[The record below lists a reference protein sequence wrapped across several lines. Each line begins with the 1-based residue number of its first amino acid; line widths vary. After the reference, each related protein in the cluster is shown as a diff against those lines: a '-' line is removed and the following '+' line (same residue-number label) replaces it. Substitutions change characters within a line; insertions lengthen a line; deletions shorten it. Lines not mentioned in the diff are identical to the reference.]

1 MASLAPMTGTLGTR
15 LAAHLLRRGSYYINK
30 ARINQFAAMTPSQ
43 AVDALFVDA
52 PLIISEPIDPNTGQ
66 PWINAGVDPLSD
78 THDLLQ
84 SIGGWWI
91 HEAIY
96 DPSIV
101 SKIMFFLHANFV
113 VSTEE
118 FYPSRP
124 FFDYLSLIRFY
135 AKGSYKTLSK
145 KMTLDNIM
153 LSYLNGD
160 INTNTSPNENYGREY
175 LELFSIGKGAQIGPD
190 NYTNYTE
197 GDVITAAKLLTGFK
211 ISDRP
216 LPADPESIDPD
227 TGIARGWAAYY
238 DHDST
243 NKQFSSAFG
252 NLVITGA
259 VDEADMYR
267 ELNDFV
273 NMVFNQA
280 ATARTI
286 CRKLYRYFVS
296 SKITSEIESDII
308 EPLSVTL
315 RTNDYNLEITLKQL
329 LKSQHFFDAD
339 DSDSTNEVIGAL
351 VKSPLE
357 LLAHTINFFNINILA
372 PEDNPREHYYEWY
385 HITVIEDMLDKAGM
399 KIFRPLNVA
408 GYPAYYQEPLY
419 HRNWL
424 DASTIVSR
432 YSLGEMF
439 VTGMRVLSYGAL
451 GGNIQV
457 NMVDFVSS
465 SAVSNPSLGAA
476 IVDELAPYLFPEPL
490 ILERRKFFLEQTL
503 LGNLSQNNWYFEWLT
518 YQNTGNPTSVNMK
531 LNDFFKAVVFSREFQ
546 LM

>member
-15 LAAHLLRRGSYYINK
+15 LAAHLLRRGSYFVNK
-30 ARINQFAAMTPSQ
+30 ARINQFAAMTPAQ

-52 PLIISEPIDPNTGQ
+52 PLSISEPIDPATGQ
-66 PWINAGVDPLSD
+66 PWINAGVDSLSD

-91 HEAIY
+91 HEAIS

-113 VSTEE
+113 ISTEE

-135 AKGSYKTLSK
+135 AKGSYKELSK
-145 KMTLDNIM
+145 KMTLDNVM
-153 LSYLNGD
+153 LAYLNGD
-160 INTNTSPNENYGREY
+160 INTNTSPNENYAREY
-175 LELFSIGKGAQIGPD
+175 FELFTIGKGPQIGPD

-211 ISDRP
+211 ISSRP
-216 LPADPESIDPD
+216 LDPDPESLDPD
-227 TGIARGWAAYY
+227 TGIVRGWAAYY

-243 NKQFSSAFG
+243 DKQFSSAFG
-252 NLVITGA
+252 NLLIAGA
-259 VDEADMYR
+259 VDEEDMYR

-273 NMVFNQA
+273 NMVFNQD
-280 ATARTI
+280 ATAKTI
-286 CRKLYRYFVS
+286 CRKLYRYFVCAQ
-296 SKITSEIESDII
+296 IDTEIENDII
-308 EPLSVTL
+308 TPLSQTL
-315 RTNDYNLEITLKQL
+315 KNNNYNLEITLKQL
-329 LKSQHFFDAD
+329 LKSQHFYDAD
-339 DSDSTNEVIGAL
+339 DSSNTNEIIGSL
-351 VKSPLE
+351 IKSPLE
-357 LLAHTINFFNINILA
+357 LFAHTVNFFNIEILA
-372 PEDNPREHYYEWY
+372 PTDNPREHYYEWY
-385 HITVIEDMLDKAGM
+385 HITVIEEMMDKSGM

-424 DASTIVSR
+424 DSSTIVAR

-457 NMVDFVSS
+457 RMVDFINSGIVSDPT
-465 SAVSNPSLGAA
+465 VAA
-476 IVDELAPYLFPEPL
+476 TIVDELTPFMFPEPMTP
-490 ILERRKFFLEQTL
+490 ERRTYFLDQTL
-503 LGNLSQNNWYFEWLT
+503 LGNLSQNNWYYEWLT
-518 YQNTGNPTSVNMK
+518 YQNTGNPTSIKMK
-531 LNDFFKAVVFSREFQ
+531 LDDFFKSVVFSREFQ

>member
-1 MASLAPMTGTLGTR
+1 
-15 LAAHLLRRGSYYINK
+15 
-30 ARINQFAAMTPSQ
+30 
-43 AVDALFVDA
+43 
-52 PLIISEPIDPNTGQ
+52 
-66 PWINAGVDPLSD
+66 
-78 THDLLQ
+78 
-84 SIGGWWI
+84 
-91 HEAIY
+91 
-96 DPSIV
+96 
-101 SKIMFFLHANFV
+101 
-113 VSTEE
+113 
-118 FYPSRP
+118 
-124 FFDYLSLIRFY
+124 
-135 AKGSYKTLSK
+135 
-145 KMTLDNIM
+145 MTLDNVM
-153 LSYLNGD
+153 LAYLNGD

-175 LELFSIGKGAQIGPD
+175 LELFTIGKGPQIGPD

-197 GDVITAAKLLTGFK
+197 ADVITAAKLLTGFK

-216 LPADPESIDPD
+216 LPPDPESIDPD
-227 TGIARGWAAYY
+227 TGIARGWAQYD

-243 NKQFSSAFG
+243 DKQFSSAFG
-252 NLVITGA
+252 NQLITGA

-267 ELNDFV
+267 ELDDFV
-273 NMVFNQA
+273 NMVFNQD

-296 SKITSEIESDII
+296 GNITSEIESDII
-308 EPLSVTL
+308 EPLAQTL

-329 LKSQHFFDAD
+329 LKSQHFYDAD
-339 DSDSTNEVIGAL
+339 DSNSTDEIIGAL

-372 PEDNPREHYYEWY
+372 PEDNPYEHYYVWY
-385 HITVIEDMLDKAGM
+385 HITVIEDMLDKSGM

-424 DASTIVSR
+424 DASTIVAR

-457 NMVDFVSS
+457 DMVDFVSS
-465 SAVSNPSLGAA
+465 NAVSDPSVGAA
-476 IVDELAPYLFPEPL
+476 IVDELTPYLFPEPL
-490 ILERRKFFLEQTL
+490 VPERRTYFLDQTL
-503 LGNLSQNNWYFEWLT
+503 LGNLSQDNWYFEWLT
-518 YQNTGNPTSVNMK
+518 YQNTGNPTSVRMK
-531 LNDFFKAVVFSREFQ
+531 LNDFFKAIVFSREFQ